1 VRAKTRDATCETHSL
16 AGQIREPRTFSWI
29 FPCRNDTKKS
39 EEETVRVQRARKEI
53 VAQ

>member
-16 AGQIREPRTFSWI
+16 AGPIGELRTFSLI
-29 FPCRNDTKKS
+29 LPYRNDTKKS
-39 EEETVRVQRARKEI
+39 EEETVRVQRAREEI